1 MRKGW
6 SKKTIG
12 LAAAACIL
20 AAGAT
25 AGSAMAYF
33 TTYAEAEGSQTIK
46 SWHDPPPFRVR
57 KYPTGRSTSVCRI
70 PETIPA
76 MCG

>member
-33 TTYAEAEGSQTIK
+33 TTYAEAEGSQTL
-46 SWHDPPPFRVR
+46 SLGM
-57 KYPTGRSTSVCRI
+57 TT
-70 PETIPA
+70 TIP
-76 MCG
+76 GE